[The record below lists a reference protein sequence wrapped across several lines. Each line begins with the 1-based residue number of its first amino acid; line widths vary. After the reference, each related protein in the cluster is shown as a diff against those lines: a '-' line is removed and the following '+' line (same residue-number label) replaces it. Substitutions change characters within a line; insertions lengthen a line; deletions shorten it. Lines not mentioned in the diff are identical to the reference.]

1 MDFYLIFLIIWFTKE
16 KRAIAIKNSFRIC
29 GHKIN
34 VGLHFPRAREDA
46 NESVI
51 LRSRGKAI
59 PCCRMIAAAG
69 DKFDGAKPK

>member
-1 MDFYLIFLIIWFTKE
+1 MQLQLKIRFAFVVTKLMLDCT
-16 KRAIAIKNSFRIC
+16 FP
-29 GHKIN
+29 
-34 VGLHFPRAREDA
+34 GLRAREDA